1 MERFTS
7 TFNWCYHQHALHHA
21 FRLISWRQLSPVPVC
36 STFVSSHKGSGW
48 TNDVQRIWTLGS
60 AWNIPNTFQLQSFQV
75 IAIKMCYTT
84 TILPLI
90 PSYRYRPG
98 VWNRC
103 FKFKSVSSQQ
113 RGCTDLTTGVAG
125 FEPTRKGVKV
135 PCLTTWLYPNDKQ
148 AWDTLLAISEV
159 ASLYTMW
166 G

>member
-1 MERFTS
+1 MNVLTIKAMTTWPFTVKPPKIRRRFMNFLETFLWLLPNSICLFKPLWMERFTS
-7 TFNWCYHQHALHHA
+7 TFDWCYHQHALHHA

-36 STFVSSHKGSGW
+36 STFVSRHNGDGW

-98 VWNRC
+98 VWNQCYVTCRDW
-103 FKFKSVSSQQ
+103 
-113 RGCTDLTTGVAG
+113 TD
-125 FEPTRKGVKV
+125 
-135 PCLTTWLYPNDKQ
+135 
-148 AWDTLLAISEV
+148 
-159 ASLYTMW
+159 
-166 G
+166 